1 MRAIEEGLPVL
12 RATTTGISGVI
23 DARGVVRQ
31 HLGMS
36 KQGRLDGKVPPAG
49 SPTPF
54 AILGNWLALVWA
66 ILLLGASLV
75 VKRRRAH

>member
-1 MRAIEEGLPVL
+1 MGDLVRVEDL
-12 RATTTGISGVI
+12 RVQFQVHGGVI

-36 KQGRLDGKVPPAG
+36 RQGRIDGKIPPAG

-54 AILGNWLALVWA
+54 AILGNWMALVWA
-66 ILLLGASLV
+66 IALLGASLV
-75 VKRRRAH
+75 VKRRRGV